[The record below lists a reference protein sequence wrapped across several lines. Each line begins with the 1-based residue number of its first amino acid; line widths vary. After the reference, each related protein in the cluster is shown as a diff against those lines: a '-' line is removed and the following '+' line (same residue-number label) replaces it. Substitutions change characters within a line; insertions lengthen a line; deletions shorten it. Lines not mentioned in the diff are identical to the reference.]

1 MTRNLGSR
9 RGLAAM
15 LVGSVLALAGAATA
29 AAAPPTNT
37 ALPTITGTPSVGE
50 TLTAQ
55 NGTWTNSPTAFQY
68 QWQRCG
74 GAGGGCSNVPGAVE
88 KTYLLTSA
96 DAGRTMR
103 VRVLAVNADGASAA
117 RSAPTAVV
125 APSSA
130 PQNSDRPS
138 ILGEE
143 RVGEELTAE
152 EGSWTNNPTG
162 YAYQWQRCDADG
174 TNCLPVIG
182 ATGKTYGV
190 RSADVGFAL
199 RVRVTARNAS
209 GAGSATSVL
218 SAVVAPAATI
228 TNKQPTLRIIS
239 TRFLGARVYARFRIC
254 DDTRKNLTILAT
266 DSRPGRASQT
276 RRFSTLVAPNPC
288 GVYTRNWVPAQR
300 FRGKGRYTITL
311 QARDTS
317 RRTSAPARRTFFR

>member
-1 MTRNLGSR
+1 MTRNRGFRRSLVATLAGS
-9 RGLAAM
+9 L
-15 LVGSVLALAGAATA
+15 LALAGAGVA
-29 AAAPPTNT
+29 AAAPPANT
-37 ALPTITGTPSVGE
+37 SLPTITGTPTVGG

-55 NGTWTNSPTAFQY
+55 NGTWTNEPTAYQY

-125 APSSA
+125 TPSSA
-130 PQNSDRPS
+130 PQNTDRPS

-143 RVGEELTAE
+143 RVGEELAAE
-152 EGSWTNNPTG
+152 EGSWSNSPTA
-162 YAYQWQRCDADG
+162 YAYEWQRCDADG
-174 TNCLPVIG
+174 TNCLPVAG
-182 ATGKTYGV
+182 ANGETYGV
-190 RSADVGFAL
+190 RTADVGFRM

-209 GAGSATSVL
+209 GSGSANSVL
-218 SAVVAPAATI
+218 SAIVAPAVTI
-228 TNKQPTLRIIS
+228 TNQRPTLRIVSI
-239 TRFLGARVYARFRIC
+239 RFLGARVYARVRIC

-266 DSRPGRASQT
+266 DSRPGRVSQT
-276 RRFSTLVAPNPC
+276 RRFSTLIAPNPC
-288 GVYTRNWVPAQR
+288 GVYTRNWVPTQR

-317 RRTSAPARRTFFR
+317 RRTSAAARRTFFR